1 MKRSAFWLPACL
13 ALCASTLPAVA
24 AEPNQLTQNEE
35 LAGWKLLFDGKTT
48 SGWRNYKSDKVSNG
62 WVVEDGALVRKDKG
76 AGDIVSEEQYDAFEL
91 LLDYKI
97 SPAGNSGL
105 MFHVQETEQRPY
117 QTGPEIQIQD
127 NVEGKDA
134 QKAGWLY
141 QLHQPAKDR
150 VTGEILDA
158 TRPTGEWNQLYVRV
172 APGSGEV
179 AVNGVRYY
187 TFNKGSADWNKRV
200 ANSKFKDWA
209 NFGKPD
215 TGHICL
221 QDHNDLV
228 SFRNIKVRKL
238 APGGKAPD
246 ISTSE
251 LPLKSTL
258 AFPNLKLDKWSPE
271 TENGVP
277 RAFRPI
283 VVTAPKDGSNR
294 LFVADQHGLIWS
306 FDNKA
311 DVKES
316 KLVLDIS
323 DRVAY
328 SDKQNEE
335 GFLGLTFHPKF
346 KENGYIYVNY
356 TPKSTL
362 QTNVS
367 RFQLSKTDPTK
378 FDPASEKIIYTI
390 KQPFWN
396 HNGGTVIF
404 GPDGFL
410 YIALGDGGAGN
421 DPFDNAQNLSSHFGK
436 ILRIDVDREE
446 NGKAYAIPADNPF
459 VGKEGAAPEIY
470 AYGFRNVWRMA
481 FDSKTNVLWAAD
493 VGQNIWEEIDLVV
506 KGGNYG
512 WSRREGTHPFGNKVV
527 DESSFIDP
535 IWEYDHQVGKSI
547 TGGFVYRGKA
557 LPELEGKYVYADY
570 VTGKIWALNY
580 DAAAKKVI
588 SNEAIPG
595 QAMPVLSFGDD
606 AQGEIYFCIVSP
618 NGQGIY
624 KFEKK

>member
-13 ALCASTLPAVA
+13 ALCVNALPAVA
-24 AEPNQLTQNEE
+24 AEPNQLTKNEE

-48 SGWRNYKSDKVSNG
+48 TGWRNYKSDKVSSG

-76 AGDIVSEEQYDAFEL
+76 AGDLITDEQYDSFEL

-97 SPAGNSGL
+97 SPVGNSGL
-105 MFHVQETEQRPY
+105 MFHVQETEPRPY

-127 NVEGKDA
+127 NIEGKDV

-141 QLHQPAKDR
+141 QLYQPGKDR
-150 VTGEILDA
+150 VSGEVLDA
-158 TRPTGEWNQLYVRV
+158 TRAPGEWNQLYVRV

-200 ANSKFKDWA
+200 ANSKFKDWK
-209 NFGKPD
+209 NFGKPE

-238 APGGKAPD
+238 TPGKTPD

-258 AFPNLKLDKWSPE
+258 AFPNLKLDQWSPE
-271 TENGVP
+271 SENGVP

-404 GPDGFL
+404 GPDGYL

-421 DPFDNAQNLSSHFGK
+421 DPFDNAQNLSNHFGK

-446 NGKAYAIPADNPF
+446 NGKPYAIPADNPF
-459 VGKEGAAPEIY
+459 VKTEGAAPEIY

-481 FDSKTNVLWAAD
+481 FDSETNVLWAAD

-580 DAAAKKVI
+580 DAKAKKVV
-588 SNEAIPG
+588 SNESIPG
-595 QAMPVLSFGDD
+595 QVMPVLSFGDD